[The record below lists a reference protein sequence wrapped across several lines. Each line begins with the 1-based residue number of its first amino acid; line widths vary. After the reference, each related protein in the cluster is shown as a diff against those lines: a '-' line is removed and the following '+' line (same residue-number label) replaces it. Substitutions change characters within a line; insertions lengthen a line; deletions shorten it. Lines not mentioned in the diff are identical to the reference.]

1 MNRRTA
7 FGLSLL
13 AIMPRLAV
21 AQMQLRPILVIGA
34 TARMAPEIIVQALDQ
49 GRRVTALARSPE
61 RIEVPDHPN
70 LKKVKGDVYD
80 LNSLAAAM
88 TGDEVVISLIGP
100 RTEPGLEPG
109 FIDIYS
115 VGTATIISAMR
126 LKGNRRLLITTS
138 GGTEQ
143 VPKEKPTSGNR
154 IDEIVWRNRNLY
166 GDMQRAE
173 KIVAVSGLEYVVLR
187 PRFLGGGPKKR
198 NLKFTAHDNHT
209 AFDTRTGG
217 QATRVLYSD
226 IAEFVLTLLD
236 GPNPYLGK
244 AVGIYSDETV
254 QLRPAAAPAE

>member
-1 MNRRTA
+1 MNRRTVM
-7 FGLSLL
+7 GLALMAL
-13 AIMPRLAV
+13 TPRLAA
-21 AQMQLRPILVIGA
+21 AQATLRPILVVGA

-61 RIEVPDHPN
+61 RIEAPDHPN

-80 LNSLAAAM
+80 LDSLTTAM

-100 RTEPGLEPG
+100 RTEPGVEPG
-109 FIDIYS
+109 YVDLYS

-126 LKGNRRLLITTS
+126 LKGNTRLLITTS

-143 VPKEKPTSGNR
+143 VPAAKPTNGNR
-154 IDEIVWRNRNLY
+154 IDEIVWKNRNLY

-173 KIVAVSGLEYVVLR
+173 KIVAVSGLDYIVLR
-187 PRFLGGGPKKR
+187 PRFLGGGPKKG
-198 NLKFTAHDNHT
+198 NLKFTVHDDHT

-217 QATRVLYSD
+217 ETSRVLYAD

-244 AVGIYSDETV
+244 AVGIYSDEIV
-254 QLRPAAAPAE
+254 QLRPAAAAE